1 MFQETNVRALYTSLD
16 RLKLQFSSSHVKFDV
31 LTKTYLLGNIP
42 RAAKPNFLPIFGP
55 STPEYGSFKLHDME
69 SGIPFWQR
77 SSSVCEVRFLNSW
90 VILPNLL
97 GT

>member
-1 MFQETNVRALYTSLD
+1 MLGSLTITLRARRGVPSYNNNCKLIKTNWS
-16 RLKLQFSSSHVKFDV
+16 
-31 LTKTYLLGNIP
+31 YLLGNIP
-42 RAAKPNFLPIFGP
+42 RAAKPNFLPILGP

-77 SSSVCEVRFLNSW
+77 SSSECEVRFLNAW
-90 VILPNLL
+90 VIFPNLL